1 MREVDRL
8 IQEEKAKIVAET
20 GKIRWKELEKFYAQ
34 GKLIL
39 VSEALNLVEAGYSI
53 SLDDATKIIAWME
66 EGLLVKEFN
75 NQANAWHKED
85 AEVWSVVIH
94 PWVLVQAI
102 QPATDE

>member
-20 GKIRWKELEKFYAQ
+20 AKISWKELEKFYAQ

-39 VSEALNLVEAGYSI
+39 VSDTLNLVEVGYSI

-75 NQANAWHKED
+75 NQAKAWHNED

-102 QPATDE
+102 KEE